1 MKRKEI
7 LLIALKFGFYLF
19 ANVVNVN
26 AQNISQP
33 AFKQIEIVKTDGI
46 KQPELLYTLDIN
58 KKTTI
63 IEYIDGLARPIQNIL
78 QKGSPNQKDIVQPI
92 AYDQSGRNSTQYLP
106 FVAGSTD
113 GTFKPN
119 SLNLQQAF
127 YQNGNS
133 DKIVDDVKP
142 YFQKVYEN
150 SPMQRILKQGNLGD
164 GFQPNQR
171 SKSASFRTNVASDN
185 VRVWKADGT
194 SSVFYSPSSL
204 QVSESVDEDGNK
216 SLVFTDKVGRVIL
229 QRIQADNIVNG
240 VSRPFLETYYIYN
253 DVGRLKFMIS
263 PKAVAQMQTT
273 GVWNLTGNLL
283 NELVFSYVYDELG
296 RVVEQKVPGAA
307 ATFIIYDDADR
318 PILIQDANLRANNK
332 WYYKKYGNKQ
342 QPISEGI
349 YTNTT
354 YTTRAT
360 MQAYVSSL
368 KLNNR
373 NWEERAAG
381 TTFGYSNQIFPTT
394 NVEELIYYYYDDYDF
409 NKDGVQDFSYQSQLL
424 EGEVASSNNVKG
436 YLTGIKKKIVSGTTW
451 LTKVYFYDKKGNQI
465 QELGNNQMFATVAD
479 SKTVVKDFTGKILRS
494 KTVKASSSSS
504 KTTVLTTLNYDHS
517 DRLKVI
523 SESYNGAAPI
533 QLAAYEYNE
542 LGQLIKKSLH
552 ALGGTVATKDHIEL
566 SAADNV
572 ASGQSKVI
580 VAAKSILLKNGFV
593 AAQGSLFT
601 AKINPGYLQSVDYRY
616 DIQGRLTSIN
626 NSSLSVDNKND
637 DTDDLFGM
645 EIFYNGI
652 DNGIGNTAYFNGRI
666 SGIKWRTKTPLE
678 NNPKEASY
686 RYNYDKVGRLVNA
699 SYLDRASGGTWG
711 NAGAFDEKG
720 ISYDENGNIVS
731 LTRNVMLN
739 GNISAMDNLVYTYQ
753 GNQLTNVS
761 DGASASQ
768 GFKNLTGSNA
778 AYNYTSSGNLSADPK
793 KGISIEY
800 NILNKDEK
808 IIVSSVAGRFIKY
821 SYDGAGIL
829 LSKQIY
835 DGNVLKTTTN
845 YSDGFVFENG
855 TLAYFRM
862 PEGRVRNTGA
872 GLKPEYMLTD
882 YQGNVRV
889 SFEEKDGKAIVR
901 QDNGYYPFG
910 LLMPGN
916 TVPSQPNK
924 NLYNGGSEWQN
935 DFADL
940 PDYYK
945 THFRNYD
952 AAIGRFIGVDSRAN
966 ENPFVTPYHYGLNNP
981 VFYNDPL
988 GDKEFPLREL
998 SILWNSPY
1006 GGTYSGGGGGGG
1018 GGGSTSFFN
1027 SHADAFQFGAS
1038 QMDNFGSWGMFGF
1051 ANDFKSAA
1059 KIFNSKVRVDKRVDG
1074 RQDFIVMATWY
1085 RDAEGNAIEKDGTS
1099 ASMTLVDLRQNVN
1112 MISDQ
1117 SSSFIDNNWKDVA
1130 FLANDLIQSFVN
1142 RNTTLAISEGYSLA
1156 KATAFLPLGLHLRI
1170 GTKSLSFI
1178 AKTGGVAAKA
1188 APVVA
1193 VAGVIVNVASNKQF
1207 TAGDLYQSVTTAASI
1222 VPGWGLV
1229 VGGGTL
1235 ALEGISY
1242 YTTGRSVADNINL
1255 QFGGGVIYSWK

>member
-26 AQNISQP
+26 AQNITQP

-78 QKGSPNQKDIVQPI
+78 QKGSPNQKDIVQPL

-142 YFQKVYEN
+142 YFQKVFEN

-171 SKSASFRTNVASDN
+171 SKAASFRTNVASDN

-240 VSRPFLETYYIYN
+240 VSRPFLETYYVYN

-273 GVWNLTGNLL
+273 GVWNLTGDLL

-354 YTTRAT
+354 YTSRAT

-368 KLNNR
+368 KLNKR

-409 NKDGVQDFSYQSQLL
+409 NKDGVQDFTYQSQSL
-424 EGEVASSNNVKG
+424 EGEAVSSNNVRG
-436 YLTGIKKKIVSGTTW
+436 YLTGVKKKIVGGTTW

-465 QELGNNQMFATVAD
+465 QELGNNQMYATVGD

-494 KTVKASSSSS
+494 KSVKAISASS
-504 KTTVLTTLNYDHS
+504 KTTVLATLNYDHGG
-517 DRLKVI
+517 RLKTI
-523 SESYNGAAPI
+523 TESYNGAPAI

-542 LGQLIKKSLH
+542 LGQLIKKNLH
-552 ALGGTVATKDHIEL
+552 ALGGTAATKDHIEL
-566 SAADNV
+566 GTADNV

-652 DNGIGNTAYFNGRI
+652 DNGIGNTAYFNGQI

-678 NNPKEASY
+678 NNPREASY

-720 ISYDENGNIVS
+720 INYDENGNIVS

-778 AYNYTSSGNLSADPK
+778 AYNYTSSGNLSTDPK

-808 IIVSSVAGRFIKY
+808 ITVSSVAGRFIKY

-862 PEGRVRNTGA
+862 LEGRVRNTGA

-952 AAIGRFIGVDSRAN
+952 AAIGRFIGVDVRAN
-966 ENPFVTPYHYGLNNP
+966 ENPFVTPYHYALNNP
-981 VFYNDPL
+981 VYYNDPL
-988 GDKEFPLREL
+988 GDKEIPLKEL
-998 SILWNSPY
+998 LDSPY
-1006 GGTYSGGGGGGG
+1006 GGTYSSYGGGGGGII
-1018 GGGSTSFFN
+1018 FFN
-1027 SHADAFQFGAS
+1027 SNTDAFHFAAWE
-1038 QMDNFGSWGMFGF
+1038 NFSVWGMNGF
-1051 ANDFKSAA
+1051 ENNYEAA
-1059 KIFNSKVRVDKRVDG
+1059 IKRYNSMVSKEERASRVNFLNF
-1074 RQDFIVMATWY
+1074 QEWY
-1085 RDAEGNAIEKDGTS
+1085 RDDKGKPTSIDGNNAKISTVYLGIISNKKTGFNDLLKETQDVYNVVNEFNSTLDDYLKKAEIFDVNNKAVKKAAGITGKVQIGLDVTKHALDAGNGKIGAGRAAFRSLGVVGAAVGEHYVGSQVGAAIGSVFPGLGT
-1099 ASMTLVDLRQNVN
+1099 AGGALVGALTSYGINQGVK
-1112 MISDQ
+1112 ITEEAY
-1117 SSSFIDNNWKDVA
+1117 DVA
-1130 FLANDLIQSFVN
+1130 A
-1142 RNTTLAISEGYSLA
+1142 
-1156 KATAFLPLGLHLRI
+1156 
-1170 GTKSLSFI
+1170 
-1178 AKTGGVAAKA
+1178 
-1188 APVVA
+1188 
-1193 VAGVIVNVASNKQF
+1193 
-1207 TAGDLYQSVTTAASI
+1207 
-1222 VPGWGLV
+1222 
-1229 VGGGTL
+1229 
-1235 ALEGISY
+1235 EGIS
-1242 YTTGRSVADNINL
+1242 TGYSNFINTINNNIMR
-1255 QFGGGVIYSWK
+1255 YK